1 MRANVGKR
9 GQAVAVD
16 RSVVAVDESAELVAA
31 VRAGKVARDRLP
43 ALLADAKARGESEL
57 VMAILEACRS

>member
-1 MRANVGKR
+1 MRSNVGR
-9 GQAVAVD
+9 RAAAVNVD
-16 RSVVAVDESAELVAA
+16 VPDDAGDAGAELLAA

-57 VMAILEACRS
+57 IAVIIEACRK

>member
-57 VMAILEACRS
+57 VMVILEVCRT

>member
-9 GQAVAVD
+9 GQAVTVD

-57 VMAILEACRS
+57 VMAILEVCRT